1 MPEKGHTHTKRHNKT
16 VVVQKNT
23 HILEKNQYIALID
36 SALGNK
42 QFKIKLLEDNI
53 DAKGQISGS
62 GNKFK
67 KAKQIV
73 KEGDIVAVELAD
85 LYKGQ
90 TYYEIIHIYSESQE
104 KLIKL
109 GILKINPNAQTNKNK
124 IISKIVAEED
134 DEEKEEIVN
143 NDIRDRG
150 FDFDDI

>member
-1 MPEKGHTHTKRHNKT
+1 MPAKGHTHTKRHNKN
-16 VVVQKNT
+16 VVIQKKT
-23 HILEKNQYIALID
+23 HILEKNQLIALVD

-53 DAKGQISGS
+53 DAKGQISGN

-67 KAKQIV
+67 KSKQIV
-73 KEGDIVAVELAD
+73 KEGDIVAVELTD

-109 GILKINPNAQTNKNK
+109 GILKINNNNNNK
-124 IISKIVAEED
+124 IVSKIIEEED
-134 DEEKEEIVN
+134 EEEEVVN
-143 NDIRDRG
+143 NDIHDRG